1 MYTQSWTMRV
11 FYIEKWERYSVWNA
25 TIPKVKLKSIG
36 ICFKIGSVFEIF
48 YFLFSFFF
56 FQVTFLMMPLEIVW
70 AMTVSWWAG
79 DFVCRMCSFF
89 RIFGLFLSSNVVVCI
104 SVDRWVLC
112 LPLSDLLF
120 CGYFSVIIEVI
131 FGVDL
136 EFYFSS
142 LLQSWWNSE
151 KKNTRRTKNSKR
163 VRPMSK
169 CPCYVLGAIWWNEML
184 DVKMTRQKMACFVSN
199 NFHFAFTLSNSIKD
213 YFILYGNSNENR

>member
-25 TIPKVKLKSIG
+25 TIPKVKLKSI
-36 ICFKIGSVFEIF
+36 FALKLAVYLKFFIF
-48 YFLFSFFF
+48 YFLFFFF

-131 FGVDL
+131 FGVNL
-136 EFYFSS
+136 EFDIF
-142 LLQSWWNSE
+142 
-151 KKNTRRTKNSKR
+151 
-163 VRPMSK
+163 
-169 CPCYVLGAIWWNEML
+169 
-184 DVKMTRQKMACFVSN
+184 
-199 NFHFAFTLSNSIKD
+199 LSNW
-213 YFILYGNSNENR
+213 ILMKLRKKIQTHKK